1 MKKQSGSLPEL
12 TLTYDQLRPGM
23 VIREITELSFSYAT
37 LDTETVNFLK
47 ANFRGAS
54 CLLIRDSGLESLPIS
69 ELEELDQLEAIIKV
83 PEDLRIAKV
92 VPGLPESLCK
102 KGFMKFKVTDPPGAV
117 DFSYETTPITSTM
130 AVGSDKAKIAFQEK
144 VIQVKSLLEKV
155 SPATEQRD
163 ETTNIIEEMMDRGR
177 AGTFSSKG
185 LEDAI
190 NEITGQNLGS
200 AMQAIAGIKS
210 SDQTYA
216 HCVDMS
222 VILQGCY
229 SDILEKSGKKVDA
242 GVNRLILA
250 SGFMHDIGKSK
261 LPKEIIDST
270 EPFAP
275 DSTERILL
283 TNHCTYG
290 VEILEKMDMHRW
302 TVTMAHY
309 HHIKKDPT
317 LFSSYPD
324 VPFEMVPA
332 MVRFAAVVDVYQA
345 LIGKRSYKRN
355 WVPGKAIEYIIK
367 LRNSEFDPR
376 MVDYFMETM
385 GKYPVMSLVRLNTD
399 ELAFVLMIAPKDFP
413 ERPVISI
420 IENAKGEMLTHN
432 DIIDLM
438 VESDINITEIVDHYE
453 HYNESEEQTYN
464 IFQSMNIS

>member
-1 MKKQSGSLPEL
+1 MGKYSGSSPEL

-37 LDTETVNFLK
+37 LDAETVNFLK

-69 ELEELDQLEAIIKV
+69 ELVELDQLEAIIRM

-92 VPGLPESLCK
+92 VVGLPESLCK
-102 KGFMKFKVTDPPGAV
+102 KGFTKFKVIEPPGAV
-117 DFSYETTPITSTM
+117 NGDYMTKPVAPAI
-130 AVGSDKAKIAFQEK
+130 VLGSDEAKIAFQEK
-144 VIQVKSLLEKV
+144 VIQVKSFLEKV

-185 LEDAI
+185 LEVAI
-190 NEITGQNLGS
+190 DEIAGNNLGS
-200 AMQAIAGIKS
+200 AMQAIAGIKN

-229 SDILEKSGKKVDA
+229 SDILEKSGKKVDDR
-242 GVNRLILA
+242 VNRLILA

-261 LPKEIIDST
+261 LPKEIIDSI

-275 DSTERILL
+275 DSRERTLL
-283 TNHCTYG
+283 TNHPTYG
-290 VEILEKMDMHRW
+290 VEILESMGMHKS
-302 TVTMAHY
+302 TVVMAHY
-309 HHIKKDPT
+309 HHVKIDPT

-324 VPFEMVPA
+324 VPFESVPA
-332 MVRFAAVVDVYQA
+332 MVRFAAIVDVYQA

-376 MVDYFMETM
+376 MVDYFVETM
-385 GKYPVMSLVRLNTD
+385 GKYPVMSLVRLNTG
-399 ELAFVLMIAPKDFP
+399 ELAFVLMIASKDFP
-413 ERPVISI
+413 ERPVLSI

-438 VESDINITEIVDHYE
+438 VEADINITEIVDHYE
-453 HYNESEEQTYN
+453 HYNESEDQTYN